1 MKPNCG
7 GGRSMYNPPSPKRP
21 RTAGGSAAV
30 VMPADIFQQAQGTQ
44 AENPE
49 ANKLLLMLS
58 KMNGPQGAKAQM

>member
-1 MKPNCG
+1 
-7 GGRSMYNPPSPKRP
+7 
-21 RTAGGSAAV
+21 
-30 VMPADIFQQAQGTQ
+30 MPADIFQQAQGTQ